1 MRKRHK
7 TMKKT
12 LVTVMILCAAL
23 CVGAQSPLG
32 LTYPLGVPDLAVSGA
47 SAAMGGGGTAAI
59 DENIGASLN
68 PANVAIGN
76 RSVFSALISYDLTNI
91 HDNGASSSV
100 SGYMPKLL
108 SLIIPLGP
116 AGNAVVAMQKRY
128 DANLNFYT
136 KDDTTYD
143 KNTSI
148 SKEKNV
154 TTNATAIELRRE
166 GGLSS
171 WQAGWAYR
179 FGDGIS
185 VGLIYEY
192 LFFNRDSRNVFES
205 TLSHDLESGTTS
217 YKTTVTDSMSTAFS
231 NHGIRF
237 GMQIPV
243 HEKVT
248 LGFAGEYVL
257 SGNGTKS
264 GKYILSD
271 NQNNNAVTVD
281 SSQKKFS
288 VTLPPSVSIGAAYAP
303 DAHWLLTADANTT
316 MWQYYKNDGEPRSIK
331 QGFGLSAGARYI
343 PAANILSSKYW
354 EKVHYSAGVYY
365 ATLPNDNTL
374 DRAQEYALS
383 VGAGLPIPRDGGMVD
398 IVLSY
403 GGRSDPKYSG
413 YEENVVKLQLGL
425 SGGRNWFQK
434 DASKDY

>member
-1 MRKRHK
+1 
-7 TMKKT
+7 MKKI
-12 LVTVMILCAAL
+12 LFVTVIFCVAL
-23 CVGAQSPLG
+23 SVGAQSPLG

-47 SAAMGGGGTAAI
+47 AAAMGGGGTAAI

-76 RSVFSALISYDLTNI
+76 RSVFSALISYDITNI
-91 HDNGASSSV
+91 RDNGASSSV

-108 SLIIPLGP
+108 SLIIPLGA

-148 SKEKNV
+148 NNEYV
-154 TTNATAIELRRE
+154 TTNTTAIELRRD

-171 WQAGWAYR
+171 WQVGWAYR
-179 FGDGIS
+179 FGNGVS

-205 TLSHDLESGTTS
+205 TLSYNLNNGTTS
-217 YKTTVTDSMSTAFS
+217 YTTTVTDSMTTAFS
-231 NHGIRF
+231 NSGLRF

-248 LGFAGEYVL
+248 LGFSGEYVL
-257 SGNGTKS
+257 PGNGNGSKT
-264 GKYILSD
+264 GKYSRRVSD
-271 NQNNNAVTVD
+271 QGEKDTTFYGPELRDNL
-281 SSQKKFS
+281 S
-288 VTLPPSVSIGAAYAP
+288 VTLPPSFSIGAAYAP
-303 DAHWLLTADANTT
+303 DAHWLFTADAHSTI
-316 MWQYYKNDGEPRSIK
+316 WQSYKNNLESRKIN
-331 QGFGLSAGARYI
+331 QCFGISAGTRYV

-365 ATLPNDNTL
+365 ATLPNDNTI

-398 IVLSY
+398 IVLSF

-413 YEENVVKLQLGL
+413 YEENIVKLQLGL

-434 DASKDY
+434 DASKEY